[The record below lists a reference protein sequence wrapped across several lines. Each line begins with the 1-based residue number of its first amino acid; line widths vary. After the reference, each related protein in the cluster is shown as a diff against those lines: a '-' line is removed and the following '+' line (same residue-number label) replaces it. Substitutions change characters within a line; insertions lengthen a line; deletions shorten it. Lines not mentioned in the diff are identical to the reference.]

1 MKVVPDY
8 FQKMQ
13 QVPGNS
19 QLTICKHGITRKWL
33 HFQNV
38 RSSWQ
43 FQFIYSEL
51 EIVRNWRLFQNLA
64 KTQQKKP
71 KSDSWQFLAHI
82 QQAGNC
88 QKLQFFLSFLQIFE
102 KLAIFMQKLSV
113 TTNNL
118 KVVTVNIQL
127 TYSRLGN
134 ARNYLQTVS
143 SFQQF
148 LLHFLSIP
156 WLYHTSGVPFLDNKP
171 R

>member
-1 MKVVPDY
+1 MQIYQQLLCHKSLSISQQIKILHGYWQGLRGQKKRSQKSTYMGLQIHVWAGNCQKLPSKMKVVSDY

-64 KTQQKKP
+64 KRQQKKP

-82 QQAGNC
+82 
-88 QKLQFFLSFLQIFE
+88 
-102 KLAIFMQKLSV
+102 
-113 TTNNL
+113 
-118 KVVTVNIQL
+118 
-127 TYSRLGN
+127 
-134 ARNYLQTVS
+134 
-143 SFQQF
+143 
-148 LLHFLSIP
+148 
-156 WLYHTSGVPFLDNKP
+156 
-171 R
+171 